1 MAASALDNEIQRYLP
16 LLGNTEKQSLLE
28 VIKSFLSL
36 KKENTESVNISQY
49 NHDIDEA
56 MKRINNGEFTSHEDL
71 EKEMETW

>member
-36 KKENTESVNISQY
+36 KKENIESFNISQY

-56 MKRINNGEFTSHEDL
+56 MKRIDNGEFTSHEDL